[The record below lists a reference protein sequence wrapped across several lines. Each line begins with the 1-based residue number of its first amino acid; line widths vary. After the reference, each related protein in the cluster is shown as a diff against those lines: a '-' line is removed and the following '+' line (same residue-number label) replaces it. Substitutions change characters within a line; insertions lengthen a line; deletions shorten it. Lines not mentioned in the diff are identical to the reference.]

1 MLIVVAASVIGF
13 ILVASLGMYFLHESM
28 IADRI
33 AKLRSVTDIARTLTQ
48 DHYDRAAKGEFS
60 QDEAQKRVRDQLRAV
75 RYDGAEY
82 LFIYA
87 EDGTCMLSPGRIERE
102 GKNSIGIKDINGLPF
117 IARMIEVAKAG
128 GGAVFYHFTRPGSE
142 IPVPKGSYAQFFAPW
157 GWMIGSAVS
166 VDDIET
172 EFRSAALKF
181 SGIVLLI
188 TLLTTVLVMAVAR
201 HIALP
206 LKRLTETTTQLANQ
220 NYAIEVTE
228 TGRGDEI
235 GSLANSIRSLRDI
248 AREAQ
253 ALRDSQEQVKR
264 QVEEDHRNAA
274 LAMADS
280 FERSVKQV
288 TDVIAT
294 SAHSMRDAAQS
305 LTAVANQTSAQASEV
320 AASADQASAKVQTVA
335 AASEQ
340 LSASIRE
347 ISRQVRDSA
356 AMSSDAVAEA
366 GRSDHLV
373 QGLAE
378 AVGRIGEVVNL
389 INDIASQTNL
399 LALNATIE
407 AARAGEAGKGFA
419 VVAGEVK
426 HLANQT
432 AKATEDIATQ
442 INAVQNAT
450 SEAVVAIRNI
460 GGTIGRIDGIGAAIA
475 AAVEQQH
482 SATTEISHNIQ
493 QASAGTRQVTDY
505 LAALAGAIANVEAT
519 SGGVLTASH
528 TLTEQSNRLDH
539 EVGAFLHGIRA

>member
-1 MLIVVAASVIGF
+1 MLIVVAASVVGF
-13 ILVASLGMYFLHESM
+13 ILVASLGMVFLHDSM
-28 IADRI
+28 ITDRI

-48 DHYDRAAKGEFS
+48 DHYDRAVRGEFT

-102 GKNSIGIKDINGLPF
+102 GKNALGIKDINGLPF

-128 GGAVFYHFTRPGSE
+128 GGAVLYQFTRPGSE
-142 IPVPKGSYAQFFAPW
+142 TPVPKGSYAQFFAPW
-157 GWMIGSAVS
+157 GWMIGSAVAI
-166 VDDIET
+166 DDIEA

-181 SGIVLLI
+181 SGIVLVI

-206 LKRLTETTTQLANQ
+206 LKRLTEVTTQLANQ
-220 NYAIEVTE
+220 NYATEVTE
-228 TGRGDEI
+228 IERGDEI
-235 GSLANSIRSLRDI
+235 GSLATSIRSLRDI

-253 ALRDSQEQVKR
+253 SLRESQEQVKR
-264 QVEEDHRNAA
+264 QVEEEHRTAA

-280 FERSVKQV
+280 FEHNVKQV

-294 SAHSMRDAAQS
+294 SAHTMRDAAQS
-305 LTAVANQTSAQASEV
+305 LTGVANQTSAQASDV
-320 AASADQASAKVQTVA
+320 ASAADQASSKVQTVA

-340 LSASIRE
+340 LSASIQE

-356 AMSSDAVAEA
+356 TMTSDAVAEA
-366 GRSDHLV
+366 GRSDRLV

-378 AVGRIGEVVNL
+378 AVGRIGDVVRL
-389 INDIASQTNL
+389 ISDIAAQTNL

-442 INAVQNAT
+442 INAVQTAT

-493 QASAGTRQVTDY
+493 QASVGTRQVTDY
-505 LAALAGAIANVEAT
+505 LAELAGAIADVETT
-519 SGGVLTASH
+519 SGGVLAASN
-528 TLTEQSNRLDH
+528 TLTEQSKRLDK
-539 EVGAFLHGIRA
+539 EVGSFLHSIRA